1 MIIWVFILFALPE
14 TLKIRKDIAQEATE
28 EAETSGGTGRPPLS
42 RTSTREKVQHASTK
56 WIRIIRMFLLDPLKI
71 ILYLRFPAVALTV
84 YYASVTFGSLYVLNV
99 SIQYT
104 FQRPPYNY
112 STIVIGLLY
121 LPNSVGYILAS
132 MFGGRWMDRIM
143 NREAVRANRYAED
156 GKLIFQ
162 PEDRM
167 RENAWLGALLYPAA
181 LIWYGWT
188 AEKGVFIV
196 AQ

>member
-1 MIIWVFILFALPE
+1 
-14 TLKIRKDIAQEATE
+14 
-28 EAETSGGTGRPPLS
+28 
-42 RTSTREKVQHASTK
+42 
-56 WIRIIRMFLLDPLKI
+56 
-71 ILYLRFPAVALTV
+71 
-84 YYASVTFGSLYVLNV
+84 
-99 SIQYT
+99 
-104 FQRPPYNY
+104 
-112 STIVIGLLY
+112 
-121 LPNSVGYILAS
+121 
-132 MFGGRWMDRIM
+132 MDRIM

-196 AQ
+196 APVGSILIISARYDILTFGTCR